1 MSDTEVLEKAKLNP
15 NGPTVVDAKASY
27 DSNLVLFRPETNEI
41 VVVPQKDAKAF
52 LEEANQMEM
61 LCRNLVT
68 AREKVLGLEENIAE
82 ETAKRSPSS
91 SRLDQL
97 KRDLGKAQQTYDKAY
112 EEVKKELGATGY
124 LAGSG
129 NGKELLE
136 LIPLVT
142 HKSGSRTKD
151 WARKWT
157 YVRSDKMKNHWRAYP
172 MSGADKSQDASF
184 VKNGKVD
191 SPTLKQ
197 QMSSIAP
204 KLKADWGIS
213 DAGFFSPG
221 LQAWVETMNRTASEN
236 KPFQVGWKVHLL
248 RYFVGCGAALEWQ
261 PKSGKVAG
269 KLNGKGEIMLAYGE
283 LSSEG
288 FLPDAEGWA
297 WSLQGV
303 KTGKEYLIG
312 CMRFQGGIKLTA
324 AAGASVAA
332 ELSLEVDYSGVLPKA
347 KGSRRPK
354 GETVGQRKV
363 SLDNFGAGASAGAE
377 AFAGVKAG
385 CELLGGL
392 QFRNPEKGD
401 KFEYMASVG
410 PKFDAQAG
418 AGVAAHLL
426 VDFKGGK
433 FRVRAKA
440 GLCLGFGAKGEISLE
455 VDTKKIYSFLE
466 WLFHALLNANFEML
480 QVVSEDAFEAAT
492 QLQVMLVNGI
502 QDAYKDVVGKWISFQ
517 DQLEREERRIA
528 LMKRVLQNPPELR
541 ICTPEAHGILLHEL
555 TRHGGLTKALPSNT
569 GWNFDVL
576 GERKQAVLQV
586 CKWAQSR
593 RHFENIVQ
601 HISATGSK
609 GGFQGNYDG
618 LLRFMEIGPLDS
630 DYDDKLRALYA
641 GLPGEPA
648 RGYKVAMNG
657 SRSFDLNHG
666 FGESPTYLAML
677 RNAGDGPVIA

>member
-1 MSDTEVLEKAKLNP
+1 MSDTDVLGKARLNP
-15 NGPTVVDAKASY
+15 NGPTVANAKASY
-27 DSNLVLFRPETNEI
+27 DSDLVLFQPETDEVI
-41 VVVPQKDAKAF
+41 VVPQKNAKAF

-61 LCRNLVT
+61 LCRNLIT
-68 AREKVLGLEENIAE
+68 AREKVLGLEESITE
-82 ETAKRSPSS
+82 ETTKRSPSS

-97 KRDLGKAQQTYDKAY
+97 KQELGKARKTYDKAY
-112 EEVKKELGATGY
+112 EEVRKELGDTGH

-136 LIPLVT
+136 LIPLMKNRNGHPV
-142 HKSGSRTKD
+142 D
-151 WARKWT
+151 WGRKWT
-157 YVRSDKMKNHWRAYP
+157 YVRSDRMRNHWRAYK
-172 MSGADKSQDASF
+172 MGQADRGQDASF

-191 SPTLKQ
+191 LPTLKK
-197 QMSSIAP
+197 QMSGIAP
-204 KLKADWGIS
+204 KLKADWGI
-213 DAGFFSPG
+213 DGGFGMPG
-221 LQAWVETMNRTASEN
+221 LQAWAETMNRTASEN
-236 KPFQVGWKVHLL
+236 KPFQAGWKVHLL

-261 PKSGKVAG
+261 PKAGKVAG

-324 AAGASVAA
+324 AAGASIAA
-332 ELSLEVDYSGVLPKA
+332 ELSLEVDYSGALPKA
-347 KGSRRPK
+347 KGSRRSK

-363 SLDNFGAGASAGAE
+363 SLDSFGTGASAGAE

-401 KFEYMASVG
+401 KFEYLASVG

-418 AGVAAHLL
+418 AGVAAHLM
-426 VDFKGGK
+426 VHFSKGK

-440 GLCLGFGAKGEISLE
+440 GLCLGLGAKGEISLE
-455 VDTKKIYSFLE
+455 VDAKKIYSFLE

-480 QVVSEDAFEAAT
+480 QVVSELAFTRAT

-502 QDAYKDVVGKWISFQ
+502 QDAYGSVEKNWRDFE

-541 ICTPEAHGILLHEL
+541 VCTPEAHGILLHEL
-555 TRHGGLTKALPSNT
+555 TRHGGLSKALPSNT
-569 GWNFDVL
+569 GWNFEVL
-576 GERKQAVLQV
+576 GERKKAVLQV

-601 HISATGSK
+601 HISANGSK

-630 DYDDKLRALYA
+630 DYDEKLRALYA

-648 RGYKVAMNG
+648 RGFKVAMNG
-657 SRSFDLNHG
+657 SRTFDLNHG
-666 FGESPTYLAML
+666 FGESPTYLALL
-677 RNAGDGPVIA
+677 RNTGDGPVIA